1 MNAALIIVG
10 GLIVAAI
17 ILRNRGR
24 AAASGSAQGSG
35 TTRPSGSGAAR
46 PQPRS
51 GPPPRGSGG
60 MKAAWR
66 AQLKAIHRSV
76 GIIVFVLVIYFALIF
91 IREFL

>member
-1 MNAALIIVG
+1 MTEALLIIG
-10 GLIVAAI
+10 GVIVAAI
-17 ILRNRGR
+17 LFRNRGR
-24 AAASGSAQGSG
+24 AASSGPAQSSG
-35 TTRPSGSGAAR
+35 APRSSGAAR
-46 PQPRS
+46 PQPRPA
-51 GPPPRGSGG
+51 PPLRGFAG

>member
-1 MNAALIIVG
+1 MTEALLIVG
-10 GLIVAAI
+10 GVIVAAI
-17 ILRNRGR
+17 LFRNRGR
-24 AAASGSAQGSG
+24 AASSGPAKGSG
-35 TTRPSGSGAAR
+35 GARPSGSGAAR

-51 GPPPRGSGG
+51 APPPRGFAGI
-60 MKAAWR
+60 KAAWR